1 MKKIF
6 FLLNALLIASFAEAQ
21 TGIGTTTPNASAKL
35 DVSSTNKGF
44 LPPRMTYAQRT
55 AISSPAEGLMVY
67 QTDGTSGLYY
77 YGSSGWI
84 YIINSTTNV
93 VSVVNGGTGTT
104 TATGTGSVVLNTS
117 PSLITPALGT
127 PSSATLTNAT
137 ALPLT
142 TGVTGILPVANGGTG
157 LSALGTDVA
166 TFLGTPTS
174 ANLASS
180 VTGETG
186 SGALVFG
193 TSPSFTTPSLGAA
206 SATSINKVA
215 ITTPV
220 TNATL
225 SLADGST
232 LSTSGAYS
240 TNLVST
246 NATNITLPN
255 TGTLATLTGAET
267 FTNKTLTSPTLTT
280 PALGTPSSATLTNA
294 TGLPI
299 STGVS
304 GLASGVSSFLATP
317 TSSNLAS
324 AISDE
329 TGSGALVFGTS
340 PSFTTPSLGAAS
352 ATSIVVPTITG
363 GTGTTQNLTFKPTSG
378 NGTTGADHI
387 FQVGN
392 NGGTEAMRILNNGN
406 IGIGIVSPN
415 EKLEVNGNVKATNF
429 IGSGS
434 QLTDVATRTT
444 GSWNVTTGNNNYS
457 FTVSPGSYVMWVYAN
472 IPNGIIAWNATVSV
486 TNSNV
491 SVVGSQYAWV
501 YNGGGTPIDF
511 TSIPNQ
517 ITGTNNA
524 IVRSTISGST
534 SNVFTFGINNTSG
547 ATQTVYY
554 GYIRL

>member
-1 MKKIF
+1 
-6 FLLNALLIASFAEAQ
+6 
-21 TGIGTTTPNASAKL
+21 
-35 DVSSTNKGF
+35 
-44 LPPRMTYAQRT
+44 
-55 AISSPAEGLMVY
+55 
-67 QTDGTSGLYY
+67 
-77 YGSSGWI
+77 
-84 YIINSTTNV
+84 
-93 VSVVNGGTGTT
+93 
-104 TATGTGSVVLNTS
+104 LNTS